1 MSYELDAWSRDL
13 NTDFTLKDC
22 LFGIV
27 KLMDM
32 VLDLILVHF
41 FHIQVLIE
49 VNCCYFWSRNS

>member
-1 MSYELDAWSRDL
+1 MNYKLDKWSRDL
-13 NTDFTLKDC
+13 SADFTLKDC

-49 VNCCYFWSRNS
+49 VKCCYFWSRNS